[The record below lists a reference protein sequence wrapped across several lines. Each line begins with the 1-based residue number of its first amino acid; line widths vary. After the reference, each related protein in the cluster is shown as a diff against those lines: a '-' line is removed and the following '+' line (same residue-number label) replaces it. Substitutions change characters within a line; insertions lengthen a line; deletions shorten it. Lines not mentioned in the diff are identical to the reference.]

1 MQFQKTILL
10 PSFPIRL
17 KKKYIILDL
26 DNTIYPVYSIGNDLF
41 KTLFE
46 LIEKT
51 GEYDG
56 PLDLV
61 KRDIMRKPFQV
72 VASQY
77 GFSDTLTRAGIDLLK
92 NLEYTG
98 PISPFEDYEFVRRSP
113 QQKFLVT
120 TGFEKLQWSK
130 IRGMKIE
137 NDFSEIRI
145 VDPMTSSNT
154 KKDVFMDLI
163 SKYTLDKQALLV
175 VGDDPH
181 SELKAASEIG
191 IEAVLYDKLEL
202 NPVSEF
208 NRITDYS
215 ELMQYL

>member
-1 MQFQKTILL
+1 M
-10 PSFPIRL
+10 

-26 DNTIYPVYSIGNDLF
+26 DNTIYPVYTIGNELF

-51 GEYDG
+51 AEYKG
-56 PLDLV
+56 SLDLV

-72 VASQY
+72 VASTY
-77 GFSDTLTRAGIDLLK
+77 EFSPALTLAGIDLLK
-92 NLEYTG
+92 NLEYSG
-98 PISPFEDYEFVRRSP
+98 PISPFEDYDMVRRSP

-130 IRGMKIE
+130 IRGLKIKD
-137 NDFSEIRI
+137 DFSEIRI
-145 VDPMTSSNT
+145 VDPMTSSIT
-154 KKDVFMDLI
+154 KKDVFLDLI
-163 SKYTLDKQALLV
+163 NKYAFDKQALLV

-181 SELKAASEIG
+181 SELKAAVEIG
-191 IEAVLYDKLEL
+191 IDTVLYDKLEI

-208 NRITDYS
+208 TRITDYS
-215 ELMQYL
+215 ELIQYLKKQ